1 MVCGQKFSARNGTG
15 GLHAEFQSGGEFMN
29 TISAGNGIF
38 NTYSH
43 ISSGKR
49 INTAA
54 DDAAGLAIGQ
64 KMRQEETGLSV
75 GAQNAKDGMG
85 ALNVA
90 DGALGGVMD
99 YLQRMRDL
107 ALRSM
112 NGLASAS
119 DKAYYQDEIDQLK
132 EGIQSMSKTTSL
144 NEQKLLDGS
153 MADMHLATNPDGSGM
168 RIGMANSTLEALGIA
183 DFDVTKGD
191 FSLDAI
197 DNAMNIVSR
206 QRGNLGASTNR
217 LEHTYNNN
225 TNMALEQL
233 SSRSRIEDLDMPKA
247 ISEKKKEDLLE
258 EYRTL
263 MLKKQMNQ
271 DSMIVKLFQ

>member
-1 MVCGQKFSARNGTG
+1 
-15 GLHAEFQSGGEFMN
+15 MN
-29 TISAGNGIF
+29 TISARNGIYDS
-38 NTYSH
+38 YSH

-64 KMRQEETGLSV
+64 KMQKEETGLRV
-75 GAQNAKDGMG
+75 GGQNAKDGIG

-99 YLQRMRDL
+99 YLQRIRDL

-112 NGLASAS
+112 NGVASTS
-119 DKAYYQDEIDQLK
+119 DKAYYQKEIDQLK
-132 EGIQSMSKTTSL
+132 EGIQSMAKTTSL

-168 RIGMANSTLEALGIA
+168 SIGMANSTLEALGIA
-183 DFDVTKGD
+183 DFDVTKGNFD
-191 FSLDAI
+191 LDAI
-197 DNAMNIVSR
+197 DNAMNIVSS
-206 QRGNLGASTNR
+206 QRGSLGAFTNR

-225 TNMALEQL
+225 STMTLEQL

-247 ISEKKKEDLLE
+247 ISEKKKEDLLS
-258 EYRTL
+258 EYRNL

-271 DSMIVKLFQ
+271 DSMVLKLFQ